1 MALIADVDELQA
13 PRAAV
18 TLMTLHSAKGLEF
31 EAVFLVGLEEG
42 VFPHGRALEDAEGIE
57 EERRLAYVGLTRA
70 KRYLFLAWAAERRT
84 GGYAGPREPSR
95 FLLEMPAEALVM
107 VGGRKDGARPLS
119 RGGWGRGSAGAAPGV
134 REPVVVDGDEYPLRV
149 GARVRHAGWGD
160 GLLVGIERDGEEF
173 VVTVNFAAVGKK
185 RLSLK
190 YAPLEEM

>member
-42 VFPHGRALEDAEGIE
+42 VFPHARALEDEEGIE

-70 KRYLFLAWAAERRT
+70 KRRLFLAWAAERRT

-95 FLLEMPAEALVM
+95 FLREMPAEARSRPPDRAYCQTAPRVPRSWA
-107 VGGRKDGARPLS
+107 GRAIASKA
-119 RGGWGRGSAGAAPGV
+119 
-134 REPVVVDGDEYPLRV
+134 
-149 GARVRHAGWGD
+149 H
-160 GLLVGIERDGEEF
+160 GLFFL
-173 VVTVNFAAVGKK
+173 
-185 RLSLK
+185 
-190 YAPLEEM
+190 